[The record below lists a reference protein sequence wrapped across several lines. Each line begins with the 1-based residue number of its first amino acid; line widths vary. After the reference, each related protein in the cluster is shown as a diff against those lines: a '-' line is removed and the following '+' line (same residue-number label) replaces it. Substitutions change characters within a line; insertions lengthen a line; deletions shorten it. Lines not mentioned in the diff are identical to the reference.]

1 MKRWW
6 VGAVVAGIALVGAA
20 VAGAALGSNAHAKAG
35 PAVVGLRSSTLGK
48 VLVDSR
54 GRTLYMYTLDKHGKS
69 ACYTGCAGFWPPVL
83 TKGKPRA
90 SAGLKASLLGTTRRT
105 NGTLQ
110 VTYAKHPLYTFAQD
124 TKAGAVTGQGYE
136 SRWYVL
142 DSNGAVIKKSAS
154 ATKSPAPPATT
165 TTPAGGD
172 AGWG

>member
-6 VGAVVAGIALVGAA
+6 VGAIVAGIALVGAA
-20 VAGAALGSNAHAKAG
+20 VAGAALSSGTHAKAG
-35 PAVVGLRSSTLGK
+35 PAVVGLRTSTLGK

-54 GRTLYMYTLDKHGKS
+54 GRTLYMYTLDKQGKS
-69 ACYTGCAGFWPPVL
+69 SCYTGCANFWPPLL
-83 TKGKPRA
+83 TKGSPKV
-90 SAGLKASLLGTTRRT
+90 SAGLKKSLLGTTKRT

-110 VTYAKHPLYTFAQD
+110 VTYAKHPLYTFAAD

-142 DSNGAVIKKSAS
+142 NSNGAVIKKSAS
-154 ATKSPAPPATT
+154 SSSPPATT
-165 TTPAGGD
+165 TPASTGGD